1 MQLSDKKRIGILRGG
16 NGEHYENSLK
26 KGGDFLSHILEN
38 FKDKYKPIDIFIDKN
53 DIWHV
58 NSLPIKPT
66 DLIHK
71 VDLVWNLSHPK
82 YGQIIKNLSIP
93 HIGSDHF
100 FSTLEQSRKILEEH
114 MKKIGVKMP
123 RHLILPIYQKDF
135 DGPIERY
142 AIKKAKEV
150 HEKFSSP
157 WIVKSLT
164 ADSNI
169 GVHVA
174 ETFPELVNAIQDVLQ
189 HGVSILVEEFIAGKI
204 AFVHQLAGFRGED
217 FYTFPFGKYSKEEK
231 EKLNNASEEIYKN
244 FDNLVYLKSNF
255 VLHPKRGIFLT
266 SLEFHPDLEK
276 NSHLNNICESV
287 GAKMHHIVEHLIE
300 SSL

>member
-1 MQLSDKKRIGILRGG
+1 MKKIGILRGG

-26 KGGDFLSHILEN
+26 KGGDFLSYVLEN

-58 NSLPIKPT
+58 NGLPIKPA

-93 HIGSDHF
+93 HIGSNHF
-100 FSTLEQSRKILEEH
+100 SSTLSQSREMLEKH
-114 MKKIGVKMP
+114 MQKLGVKMP
-123 RHLILPIYQKDF
+123 RHLILPIYQEDF

-157 WIVKSLT
+157 WIVKSLI
-164 ADSNI
+164 ANSNI
-169 GVHVA
+169 GIHVA
-174 ETFPELVNAIQDVLQ
+174 ETFPELILAIQDVLDQ
-189 HGVSILVEEFIAGKI
+189 KESILVEELISGKN
-204 AFVHQLAGFRGED
+204 AFMHTVSDFRGED
-217 FYTFPFGKYSKEEK
+217 VYTFPLGKYSKEEK
-231 EKLNNASEEIYKN
+231 EKLNDITKKLHKHIGASH
-244 FDNLVYLKSNF
+244 YLKSNF
-255 VLHPKRGIFLT
+255 VLNPTRGIFLT
-266 SLEFHPDLEK
+266 SVEFHPDLEK
-276 NSHLNNICESV
+276 DSHLHKTCKSV
-287 GAKMHHIVEHLIE
+287 GAEIHQVVDHLIE
-300 SSL
+300 SNLK